1 MINHNS
7 STSLKD
13 IIVMFIIMIIASII
27 TGMNMWVNSLD
38 DVRLQ
43 LNDVY
48 MGISMT
54 GWMFLLM
61 GIFYSITNIIWI
73 GLVTIIISAY
83 LIRNQVFINED
94 EYLSSMIPHHSM
106 AIFMSK
112 KLKEKDV
119 ITNNVITNNVITN
132 NVIDDLVNNIIL
144 TQQEEIDIM
153 KKY

>member
-7 STSLKD
+7 LTSVND
-13 IIVMFIIMIIASII
+13 IIIIFIIMIIASII
-27 TGMNMWVNSLD
+27 TGMNMWVNSLS
-38 DVRLQ
+38 DVRLH

-61 GIFYSITNIIWI
+61 GLFYSITNIIWI

-83 LIRNQVFINED
+83 LIRNQVFINQE

-106 AIFMSK
+106 AILMSK

-119 ITNNVITNNVITN
+119 ITNNVI
-132 NVIDDLVNNIIL
+132 DDLVNNIIQ

>member
-1 MINHNS
+1 MNNHNS
-7 STSLKD
+7 STSVND
-13 IIVMFIIMIIASII
+13 IIIMFIIMIIASII
-27 TGMNMWVNSLD
+27 TGMNMWVNSLS
-38 DVRLQ
+38 DVRLH

-61 GIFYSITNIIWI
+61 GLFYSTQNIIWI
-73 GLVTIIISAY
+73 GLVTIIISVY
-83 LIRNQVFINED
+83 LIRNQVFINEE
-94 EYLSSMIPHHSM
+94 EYLLSMIPHHSM
-106 AIFMSK
+106 AILMSK

-119 ITNNVITNNVITN
+119 ITNNVIDN
-132 NVIDDLVNNIIL
+132 LVNNIIL

>member
-1 MINHNS
+1 MNNHNS
-7 STSLKD
+7 STSVND
-13 IIVMFIIMIIASII
+13 IIIMFIIMIIASII
-27 TGMNMWVNSLD
+27 TGMNMWVNSLS
-38 DVRLQ
+38 DVRLH

-61 GIFYSITNIIWI
+61 GLFYSITNIIWI

-83 LIRNQVFINED
+83 LIRNQVFINQE

-106 AIFMSK
+106 AILMSK

-119 ITNNVITNNVITN
+119 ITNNVI
-132 NVIDDLVNNIIL
+132 DDLVNNIIQ

>member
-1 MINHNS
+1 
-7 STSLKD
+7 
-13 IIVMFIIMIIASII
+13 MIIASII

-38 DVRLQ
+38 DVRLH

-48 MGISMT
+48 LGISMT
-54 GWMFLLM
+54 GWMYLLM

-73 GLVTIIISAY
+73 GLVTIIISVY
-83 LIRNQVFINED
+83 LIRNQVFINEE

-106 AIFMSK
+106 AILMSK
-112 KLKEKDV
+112 KIKEK
-119 ITNNVITNNVITN
+119 NVITN

-144 TQQEEIDIM
+144 TQQQEIDIM

>member
-7 STSLKD
+7 STSVND
-13 IIVMFIIMIIASII
+13 IIIMFIIMIIASII
-27 TGMNMWVNSLD
+27 TGMNMWVNSLS
-38 DVRLQ
+38 DVRLH

-73 GLVTIIISAY
+73 GLFTIIISAY
-83 LIRNQVFINED
+83 LIRNQVFISEE
-94 EYLSSMIPHHSM
+94 EYLLSMIPHHSM
-106 AIFMSK
+106 DILMSK

-119 ITNNVITNNVITN
+119 ITNNVI
-132 NVIDDLVNNIIL
+132 DDLVNNIIQ

>member
-7 STSLKD
+7 LTSVND
-13 IIVMFIIMIIASII
+13 IIIIFIIMIIASII

-38 DVRLQ
+38 DVRLH

-73 GLVTIIISAY
+73 GLVTIIISVY
-83 LIRNQVFINED
+83 FLKKFI
-94 EYLSSMIPHHSM
+94 YIKILTVSV
-106 AIFMSK
+106 
-112 KLKEKDV
+112 KEK
-119 ITNNVITNNVITN
+119 
-132 NVIDDLVNNIIL
+132 
-144 TQQEEIDIM
+144 
-153 KKY
+153 

>member
-7 STSLKD
+7 STSVND
-13 IIVMFIIMIIASII
+13 IIIMFIIMIIASII
-27 TGMNMWVNSLD
+27 TGMNMWVNSLS
-38 DVRLQ
+38 DVRLH

-61 GIFYSITNIIWI
+61 GLFYSTQNIIWI
-73 GLVTIIISAY
+73 GLVTIIISVY
-83 LIRNQVFINED
+83 LIRNQVFINEE
-94 EYLSSMIPHHSM
+94 EYLLSMIPHHSM
-106 AIFMSK
+106 AILMSK

-119 ITNNVITNNVITN
+119 ITNNVIDN
-132 NVIDDLVNNIIL
+132 LVNNIIL

>member
-7 STSLKD
+7 LTSVND
-13 IIVMFIIMIIASII
+13 IIIIFIIMIIASII

-38 DVRLQ
+38 DVRLH

-73 GLVTIIISAY
+73 GLVTIIISVY
-83 LIRNQVFINED
+83 LIRNQVFINEE

-106 AIFMSK
+106 AILMSK
-112 KLKEKDV
+112 KLKEK
-119 ITNNVITNNVITN
+119 NVITNNT
-132 NVIDDLVNNIIL
+132 IDNLVNNIIL
-144 TQQEEIDIM
+144 KQQEEINIM

>member
-7 STSLKD
+7 STSVND
-13 IIVMFIIMIIASII
+13 IIIMFIIMIIASII

-38 DVRLQ
+38 DVRLH

-54 GWMFLLM
+54 GWMFFLM
-61 GIFYSITNIIWI
+61 GIFYSTSNIIWI
-73 GLVTIIISAY
+73 GLFTIIISTY
-83 LIRNQVFINED
+83 LIRNQVFINEG

-106 AIFMSK
+106 AILMSK
-112 KLKEKDV
+112 KLKEKD
-119 ITNNVITNNVITN
+119 VITN